1 MYKVI
6 IRSLKISD
14 AKISWKWRNDPKI
27 WEYTGSKPNNN
38 ITPEIELQWIKEV
51 LKRKGEKRFAIC
63 IAETDE
69 YIGNAQLTDITTDSA
84 QYHLFI
90 GETSFWGKGIG
101 KQVANLVLE
110 YAFYTLCVKEVYSY
124 FNLNNLASIKACE
137 KNGFKFSSKKNNQ
150 LIYPCNLDSYERT
163 FFS

>member
-1 MYKVI
+1 MCKVL
-6 IRSLKISD
+6 IRPLKISD
-14 AKISWKWRNDPKI
+14 AQISWKWRNDPKI
-27 WEYTGSKPNNN
+27 WEYTGSTPNYN

-110 YAFYTLCVKEVYSY
+110 YAFNTLYVKEVYSY
-124 FNLNNLASIKACE
+124 FNINNLASIKACE
-137 KNGFKFSSKKNNQ
+137 NNGFKFSSKKNNQ
-150 LIYPCNLDSYERT
+150 VMYTCNLDRNE
-163 FFS
+163 